1 MVARLWEWVA
11 TKIFSMTEVDKAL
24 AKRIGERVRFLRT
37 VQLPVVSQES
47 LADRAEMTAVYLG
60 QVERGEKR
68 VTVATFA
75 RIVGALD
82 LKLSDFF
89 VGIGE

>member
-1 MVARLWEWVA
+1 M
-11 TKIFSMTEVDKAL
+11 IEVDKAL
-24 AKRIGERVRFLRT
+24 AKRIGERVRLLRT
-37 VQLPVVSQES
+37 TQSPVVSQEN

-75 RIVGALD
+75 RIVSALD

-89 VGIGE
+89 ADIGE

>member
-1 MVARLWEWVA
+1 M
-11 TKIFSMTEVDKAL
+11 IEVDKAL
-24 AKRIGERVRFLRT
+24 AKRIGERVRLLRT
-37 VQLPVVSQES
+37 TQSPVVSQEN

-75 RIVGALD
+75 RIVSALN

-89 VGIGE
+89 ADIGE